1 MMRKKFNKIM
11 TGSLAVGLLLSQGAP
26 YNVLAE
32 SPYELK
38 SVNNAEEI
46 LKNLSS
52 EQRKALEQLE
62 ASSTFT
68 ISPDINVNSPELVK
82 VIVEFEQAPVKIE
95 VMKQAAK
102 GKELSTA
109 TANEKVE
116 QSHKA
121 FKEHVQALKVKKDT
135 TEYKVED
142 VNITREYKNA
152 INGVA
157 MTLPGMAV
165 KDLLQSGVVKHIFKD
180 YEVKVDPPV
189 ETQEAIEPKMGD
201 SIPQIGVDK
210 LHAENITGK
219 GIKVGVLDTGIDYN
233 HPDLKDVYRGG
244 YDFVDDDADPMETT
258 YQDWIDAGEP
268 IEPGYVYYTNHG
280 THVAGTIAAQ
290 QKNDVDYA
298 VKGVAPEVDLYAYR
312 VLGPWGGGNTAGI
325 LAGID
330 QAIADDM
337 DVINLS
343 LGAATNDP
351 LYATS
356 VAVNNAM
363 LSGVVAVVA
372 AGNAGPNEK
381 TLGSPGTAA
390 LGISV
395 GASDVSMTIPTFSG
409 SVFTN
414 ENDNLQRQGEDLFHQ
429 LEDSKLDSEDLSSQ
443 LEDSKLDSEDLSSQ
457 LEDSKLDSEDSSS
470 QLEDSKRF
478 DTDFSSKLEDKKKEL
493 SHQLEDLQLLGKD
506 FSDQLE
512 DLQGQSLPFVYAG
525 LGKVDDF
532 TGKDVSGKIALIQR
546 GEIAFDEKI
555 KNAKNAGAKAVI
567 VYNNVDGQIP
577 SYLGEVVGLIP
588 SFRLSKADGE
598 QLKELGEGSFTFET
612 LRNTKTEGD
621 HLADFSSRGPV
632 NGNYDIKPDIV
643 APGVS
648 IFSTTPEFIND
659 PEEGINY
666 GDAYV
671 RMSGTSMATPHVAG
685 AAALIL
691 QENPE
696 YTPFD
701 VKLALMNTS
710 VDLQGD
716 NSVYE
721 VGAGRIAAYQAV
733 HADTSIKVWDKT
745 QNIENGNV
753 VEIDEETGSIVFGR
767 HFKKDDQPIEASKKV
782 TVQNNS
788 EEEKSYTLEVEYH
801 GERNGIQDAVSNG
814 VTVDV
819 PSSITVGSF
828 QVQELQPTITIPTSA
843 AGGRYEGYIHVTNAN
858 NPDETYQI
866 PFAVMATEK
875 GFDFVKTTR
884 PSVTNTTAFWE
895 LNDKQIHFIMKL
907 NSPMTTMDVLVKD
920 GKTGQAVGFIGTAN
934 TNFPIDRQVYLT
946 GAFSGTVLPFTND
959 PSNPIS
965 DIPIKLPAGD
975 YILELVAHDEDGK
988 SYVFQNPLIVDNTA
1002 PEVNMDIKSGVIE
1015 VNDSMFTVEDG
1026 QKAVW
1031 LHGTAK
1037 DATVDLLQSKGL
1049 DVDQSSNTMAYYT
1062 GDSGYMAGF
1071 FPIQANGD
1079 VKLGI
1084 EESDIAIQPMRLW
1097 LRTWD
1102 TATAVGY
1109 QKYYFM
1115 KEGTEYTT
1123 TSYNKQELRLG
1134 DNFTMTLSLNNV
1146 KQLVSGEFNV
1156 EFLKDYFK
1164 FSNVKLNTAV
1174 KQYAMEKGLQV
1185 SLNEPVVTEGLYNN
1199 SLNIGASITGNAF
1212 KGLNGD
1218 MPFLDVTFKVV
1229 KGEVYEDVPGFEV
1242 KKGSY
1247 KKSGQIAST
1256 AIPFYNTQDL
1266 KVIPTQTQL
1275 IGSISPEA
1283 FILQGSGA
1291 EYLKAADYSKIGA
1304 QVYALSRSGKK
1315 YKGTIKR
1322 NASFEING
1330 IPASDQVYTAVFEVP
1345 GHLKV
1350 MKKFIPGYHDENGE
1364 LRGQFLRIGQRSL
1377 AGDVNGDKM
1386 IDILDIQSV
1395 VDAYGTKDSS
1405 IVRQDINQDGVVD
1418 ETDVRLIETNF
1429 LTKGPDAPDNK
1440 QPKEKIGKKGLEYF
1454 LRLIGLEVKQ

>member
-1 MMRKKFNKIM
+1 MKRKKISKIL
-11 TGSLAVGLLLSQGAP
+11 TGTLAVGMLLSQGAP
-26 YNVLAE
+26 YNVLAK
-32 SPYELK
+32 SPFELNP
-38 SVNNAEEI
+38 VENAEEI
-46 LKNLSS
+46 LASLSA
-52 EQRKALEQLE
+52 EQRKALEQLD
-62 ASSTFT
+62 ANPNFT
-68 ISPDINVNSPELVK
+68 ISPDINANSPELVK
-82 VIVEFEQAPVKIE
+82 IIVEFEQAPAKIE

-102 GKELSTA
+102 GKKLSSA
-109 TANEKVE
+109 DANEKVKKA
-116 QSHKA
+116 HKD
-121 FKEHVQALKVKKDT
+121 FKQHVQSLKSQKNVT
-135 TEYKVED
+135 NYKVED
-142 VNITREYKNA
+142 VKITREYKNA

-157 MTLPGMAV
+157 MTLPGVAV
-165 KDLLQSGVVKHIFKD
+165 KDLLQSGVVKRIFKD
-180 YEVKVDPPV
+180 YEVKVEPPV
-189 ETQEAIEPKMGD
+189 KTKEAIEPKMAD

-233 HPDLKDVYRGG
+233 HPDLKEAYKGG
-244 YDFVDDDADPMETT
+244 YDFIDNDADPMETT
-258 YQDWIDAGEP
+258 YEDWINAGKPE
-268 IEPGYVYYTNHG
+268 EPGYVYYTNHG
-280 THVAGTIAAQ
+280 SHVAGTIAAQ
-290 QKNDVDYA
+290 KKNNVDYA

-312 VLGPWGGGNTAGI
+312 VLGPWGGGNTQGI

-330 QAIADDM
+330 QAIEDGM
-337 DVINLS
+337 DVINMS
-343 LGAATNDP
+343 LGAQTNDP

-363 LSGVVAVVA
+363 LSGLVTVVA

-395 GASDVSMTIPTFSG
+395 GASDVSMSIPTLNGSASG
-409 SVFTN
+409 EKF
-414 ENDNLQRQGEDLFHQ
+414 E
-429 LEDSKLDSEDLSSQ
+429 KM
-443 LEDSKLDSEDLSSQ
+443 
-457 LEDSKLDSEDSSS
+457 
-470 QLEDSKRF
+470 
-478 DTDFSSKLEDKKKEL
+478 
-493 SHQLEDLQLLGKD
+493 QLLGKD
-506 FSDQLE
+506 FSDRLE
-512 DLQGQSLPFVYAG
+512 ELQGKSLPIVFAG
-525 LGKVDDF
+525 LGKATDF
-532 TGKDVSGKIALIQR
+532 AGKDVSGKIALIQR
-546 GEIAFDEKI
+546 GELAFDEKI
-555 KNAKNAGAKAVI
+555 KNAKNAGAKSVI

-577 SYLGEVVGLIP
+577 AYLGEAVGLIP

-598 QLKELGEGSFTFET
+598 RLKGLGEGSFTFET
-612 LRNTKTEGD
+612 LNNTKTEGD

-632 NGNYDIKPDIV
+632 NGNYDIKPDVV

-659 PEEGINY
+659 PQDGINY
-666 GDAYV
+666 GNAYV

-701 VKLALMNTS
+701 VKAALMNTS
-710 VDLQGD
+710 DDLKGN

-721 VGAGRIAAYQAV
+721 VGAGRIDAYQAV
-733 HADTSIKVWDKT
+733 HTDTSIKVWDKT
-745 QNIENGNV
+745 KNIENGNV
-753 VEIDEETGSIVFGR
+753 VEIDEQTGSIVFGR
-767 HFKKDDQPIEASKKV
+767 YYKKGNEPIEASKKV

-788 EEEKSYTLEVEYH
+788 QEEKSFKLEVEYH
-801 GERNGIQDAVSNG
+801 GERKGIQDAVKNG
-814 VTVDV
+814 VKVAV
-819 PSSITVGSF
+819 PSSITVGGG
-828 QVQELQPTITIPTSA
+828 QVQELQPKITIPTSA
-843 AGGRYEGYIHVTNAN
+843 AAGRYEGYIHVTNTN

-875 GFDFVKTTR
+875 GFDYVKATR
-884 PSVTNTTAFWE
+884 PSVTNTTPFWE
-895 LNDKQIHFIMKL
+895 LNDTRIHFIMKL

-920 GKTGQAVGFIGTAN
+920 SKTGKSVGFIGTAN
-934 TNFPIDRQVYLT
+934 TNFPIDREVYLT

-959 PSNPIS
+959 PSQPIS

-975 YILELVAHDEDGK
+975 YILELIAHDEEGK
-988 SYVFQNPLIVDNTA
+988 TYVVDNPLIVDNTA

-1015 VNDSMFTVEDG
+1015 INDSMFTVEDG

-1037 DATVDLLQSKGL
+1037 DETVDLLQSKGL
-1049 DVDQSSNTMAYYT
+1049 DIDQSSNTMAYYT
-1062 GDSGYMAGF
+1062 GASGYMAGF

-1084 EESDIAIQPMRLW
+1084 EESDITKQPMRLW

-1123 TSYNKQELRLG
+1123 SSYNKKELKV
-1134 DNFTMTLSLNNV
+1134 DDSFTMTLSLNNV

-1156 EFLKDYFK
+1156 EYYKDFFK
-1164 FSNVKLNTAV
+1164 FSNVKLNKAV
-1174 KQYAMEKGLQV
+1174 KQYAKEKGLQV
-1185 SLNEPVVTEGLYNN
+1185 SLDKPVVTEGTFNN
-1199 SLNIGASITGNAF
+1199 SLKIGASITGNAF
-1212 KGLNGD
+1212 RGLDGD
-1218 MPFLDVTFKVV
+1218 MPFLDVTFKVSND
-1229 KGEVYEDVPGFEV
+1229 EVYDEIPGFEV

-1247 KKSGQIAST
+1247 KKSGQTADT
-1256 AIPFYNTQDL
+1256 AIPFYGTEDL
-1266 KVIPTQTQL
+1266 KLIPTHTQL
-1275 IGSISPEA
+1275 LGSILPEA
-1283 FILQGSGA
+1283 FLIYESGA
-1291 EYLKAADYSKIGA
+1291 AFLKKADYSKIGA

-1315 YKGTIKR
+1315 YPGTIDKSGKFTV
-1322 NASFEING
+1322 ND
-1330 IPASDQVYTAVFEVP
+1330 IPASDQVYTAVFDVP

-1350 MKKFIPGYHDENGE
+1350 MKKFIPGYHEKGE

-1386 IDILDIQSV
+1386 IDILDIQSI

-1405 IVRQDINQDGVVD
+1405 IVPQDLNQDGVVD
-1418 ETDVRLIETNF
+1418 ETDIRFVEKNF
-1429 LTKGPDAPDNK
+1429 LTKGPDAPADK

-1454 LRLIGLEVKQ
+1454 LRLIGLEPK

>member
-1 MMRKKFNKIM
+1 MKRKKISKIL
-11 TGSLAVGLLLSQGAP
+11 TGTLAVGMVLSQGAP
-26 YNVLAE
+26 YNVLAK
-32 SPYELK
+32 SPFELNP
-38 SVNNAEEI
+38 VENAEEI
-46 LKNLSS
+46 LASLSA
-52 EQRKALEQLE
+52 EQRKALEQLD
-62 ASSTFT
+62 ASPNFT
-68 ISPDINVNSPELVK
+68 ISPDINANSPELVK
-82 VIVEFEQAPVKIE
+82 VIVEFEQAPAKIE

-102 GKELSTA
+102 GKKLSSA
-109 TANEKVE
+109 DANEKVE
-116 QSHKA
+116 KAHKD
-121 FKEHVQALKVKKDT
+121 FKQHVQSLKSQKKVT
-135 TEYKVED
+135 NYKVED
-142 VNITREYKNA
+142 VKITREYKNA

-157 MTLPGMAV
+157 MTLPGVAV
-165 KDLLQSGVVKHIFKD
+165 KDLLQSGVVKRIFKD
-180 YEVKVDPPV
+180 YEVKVEPPV
-189 ETQEAIEPKMGD
+189 KTKEAIEPKMAD

-233 HPDLKDVYRGG
+233 HPDLKEAYKGG
-244 YDFVDDDADPMETT
+244 YDFVNNDADPMETT
-258 YQDWIDAGEP
+258 YEDWINAGKPE
-268 IEPGYVYYTNHG
+268 EPGYVYYTNHG
-280 THVAGTIAAQ
+280 SHVAGTIAAQ
-290 QKNDVDYA
+290 KKNNVDYA

-312 VLGPWGGGNTAGI
+312 VLGPWGGGYTEGI

-330 QAIADDM
+330 KAIEDGM
-337 DVINLS
+337 DVINMS
-343 LGAATNDP
+343 LGAQTNDP

-363 LSGVVAVVA
+363 LSGLVTVVA

-395 GASDVSMTIPTFSG
+395 GASDASMSIPTFSG
-409 SVFTN
+409 SASIGKF
-414 ENDNLQRQGEDLFHQ
+414 ENM
-429 LEDSKLDSEDLSSQ
+429 
-443 LEDSKLDSEDLSSQ
+443 
-457 LEDSKLDSEDSSS
+457 
-470 QLEDSKRF
+470 
-478 DTDFSSKLEDKKKEL
+478 
-493 SHQLEDLQLLGKD
+493 QLLGKD
-506 FSDQLE
+506 FSDRLE
-512 DLQGQSLPFVYAG
+512 ELQGKSLPIVFAG
-525 LGKVDDF
+525 LGKATDF
-532 TGKDVSGKIALIQR
+532 AGKDVSGKIALIQR
-546 GEIAFDEKI
+546 GELSFDEKI
-555 KNAKNAGAKAVI
+555 KNAKNAGAKSVI

-577 SYLGEVVGLIP
+577 AYLGEAVGLIP

-598 QLKELGEGSFTFET
+598 RLKGLGEGSFTFET
-612 LRNTKTEGD
+612 LNNTKTEGD

-632 NGNYDIKPDIV
+632 NGNYDIKPDVV

-659 PEEGINY
+659 PQEGINY
-666 GDAYV
+666 GNAYV

-701 VKLALMNTS
+701 VKAALMNTS
-710 VDLQGD
+710 DDLKGN

-721 VGAGRIAAYQAV
+721 VGAGRIDAYQAV
-733 HADTSIKVWDKT
+733 HTDTSIKVWDKT
-745 QNIENGNV
+745 KNIENGNL
-753 VEIDEETGSIVFGR
+753 VEIDEQTGSIVFGR
-767 HFKKDDQPIEASKKV
+767 YYKKGNEPIEASKKV
-782 TVQNNS
+782 KVQNNS
-788 EEEKSYTLEVEYH
+788 QEEKSFKLEVEYH
-801 GERNGIQDAVSNG
+801 GERKGIQDAVKNG
-814 VTVDV
+814 VKVAV
-819 PSSITVGSF
+819 PSSITVGGG
-828 QVQELQPTITIPTSA
+828 QVQELQPKITIPTSA
-843 AGGRYEGYIHVTNAN
+843 AAGRYEGYIHVTNTN

-875 GFDFVKTTR
+875 GFDYAKATR
-884 PSVTNTTAFWE
+884 PSVTNTTPFWE

-920 GKTGQAVGFIGTAN
+920 GKTGEAVGFIGTAN
-934 TNFPIDRQVYLT
+934 TNFPIDREVYLT

-959 PSNPIS
+959 PSQPIS

-975 YILELVAHDEDGK
+975 YILELIAHDEEGK
-988 SYVFQNPLIVDNTA
+988 TYVVDNPLIVDNTA

-1015 VNDSMFTVEDG
+1015 INDSMFTVEDG

-1031 LHGTAK
+1031 LQGTAK
-1037 DATVDLLQSKGL
+1037 DETVDLLQSKGL
-1049 DVDQSSNTMAYYT
+1049 DIDQSSNTMAYYT
-1062 GDSGYMAGF
+1062 GASGYMAGF

-1084 EESDIAIQPMRLW
+1084 EESDIAKQPMRLW

-1123 TSYNKQELRLG
+1123 SSYNKKELKVG
-1134 DNFTMTLSLNNV
+1134 DSFTMTLSLNNV

-1156 EFLKDYFK
+1156 EYYKDFFK
-1164 FSNVKLNTAV
+1164 FSNVKLNKAV
-1174 KQYAMEKGLQV
+1174 KQYAKEKGLQV
-1185 SLNEPVVTEGLYNN
+1185 SLDKPVVTEGTFNN
-1199 SLNIGASITGNAF
+1199 SLKIGASITGNAF
-1212 KGLNGD
+1212 RGLDGD
-1218 MPFLDVTFKVV
+1218 MPFLDVTFKVSND
-1229 KGEVYEDVPGFEV
+1229 EVYDEIPGFEV

-1247 KKSGQIAST
+1247 KKSGQTADT
-1256 AIPFYNTQDL
+1256 AIPFYGTEDL
-1266 KVIPTQTQL
+1266 KLIPTHTQL
-1275 IGSISPEA
+1275 LGSILPEA
-1283 FILQGSGA
+1283 FLIYESGSA
-1291 EYLKAADYSKIGA
+1291 FLKKADYSKIGA

-1315 YKGTIKR
+1315 YPGTIDKSGKFTV
-1322 NASFEING
+1322 ND
-1330 IPASDQVYTAVFEVP
+1330 IPASDQVYTAVFDVP

-1350 MKKFIPGYHDENGE
+1350 MKKFIPGYHDANGE

-1405 IVRQDINQDGVVD
+1405 IVPQDINQDGEVN
-1418 ETDVRLIETNF
+1418 ETDIRFVEKNF
-1429 LTKGPDAPDNK
+1429 LTKGPDAPADK

-1454 LRLIGLEVKQ
+1454 LRLIGLEPKQ

>member
-1 MMRKKFNKIM
+1 MKRKKISKIL
-11 TGSLAVGLLLSQGAP
+11 TGTLAVGMLLSQGAP
-26 YNVLAE
+26 YNVLAK
-32 SPYELK
+32 SPFELNP
-38 SVNNAEEI
+38 VENAEEI
-46 LKNLSS
+46 LASLSA
-52 EQRKALEQLE
+52 EQRKALEQLD
-62 ASSTFT
+62 ANPNFT
-68 ISPDINVNSPELVK
+68 ISPDINANSPELVK
-82 VIVEFEQAPVKIE
+82 VIVEFEQAPAKIE

-102 GKELSTA
+102 GKKLSSA
-109 TANEKVE
+109 DSNEKVE
-116 QSHKA
+116 KAHKD
-121 FKEHVQALKVKKDT
+121 FKQHVQSLKSQKNVT
-135 TEYKVED
+135 NYKVED
-142 VNITREYKNA
+142 VKITREYKNA

-157 MTLPGMAV
+157 MTLPGVAV
-165 KDLLQSGVVKHIFKD
+165 KDLLQSGVVKRIFKD
-180 YEVKVDPPV
+180 YEVKVEPPV
-189 ETQEAIEPKMGD
+189 KTKEAIEPKMAD

-233 HPDLKDVYRGG
+233 HPDLKEAYKGG
-244 YDFVDDDADPMETT
+244 YDFVDNDADPMETT
-258 YQDWIDAGEP
+258 YEDWINAGKPE
-268 IEPGYVYYTNHG
+268 EPGYVYYTNHG
-280 THVAGTIAAQ
+280 SHVAGTIAAQ
-290 QKNDVDYA
+290 KKNNVDYA

-312 VLGPWGGGNTAGI
+312 VLGPWGGGYTEGI

-330 QAIADDM
+330 QAIEDGM
-337 DVINLS
+337 DVINMS
-343 LGAATNDP
+343 LGAQTNDP

-363 LSGVVAVVA
+363 LSGLVTVVA

-395 GASDVSMTIPTFSG
+395 GASDASMSIPAFNG
-409 SVFTN
+409 SASAEKF
-414 ENDNLQRQGEDLFHQ
+414 ENM
-429 LEDSKLDSEDLSSQ
+429 
-443 LEDSKLDSEDLSSQ
+443 
-457 LEDSKLDSEDSSS
+457 
-470 QLEDSKRF
+470 
-478 DTDFSSKLEDKKKEL
+478 
-493 SHQLEDLQLLGKD
+493 QLLGKD
-506 FSDQLE
+506 FSDRLE
-512 DLQGQSLPFVYAG
+512 ELQGKSLPIVFAG
-525 LGKVDDF
+525 LGKATDF
-532 TGKDVSGKIALIQR
+532 AGKDVSGKIALIQR
-546 GEIAFDEKI
+546 GELAFDEKI
-555 KNAKNAGAKAVI
+555 KNAKNAGAKSVI

-577 SYLGEVVGLIP
+577 AYLGEAVGLIP

-598 QLKELGEGSFTFET
+598 RLKGLGEGSFTFET
-612 LRNTKTEGD
+612 LNNTKTEGD

-632 NGNYDIKPDIV
+632 NGNYDIKPDVV

-659 PEEGINY
+659 PQDGINY
-666 GDAYV
+666 GNAYV

-691 QENPE
+691 QEHPE

-710 VDLQGD
+710 DDLKGN

-721 VGAGRIAAYQAV
+721 VGAGRIDAYQAV
-733 HADTSIKVWDKT
+733 HTDTSIKVWDKT
-745 QNIENGNV
+745 QNIENGKV

-767 HFKKDDQPIEASKKV
+767 HIKEDDQPIEASKKV

-788 EEEKSYTLEVEYH
+788 QEEKSFTLEVEYH
-801 GERNGIQDAVSNG
+801 GERKGIQDAVKNG
-814 VTVDV
+814 VQVAV
-819 PSSITVGSF
+819 PSSITVGGG
-828 QVQELQPTITIPTSA
+828 QVQELQPKITIPTSA
-843 AGGRYEGYIHVTNAN
+843 ASGRYEGYIHVTNAN
-858 NPDETYQI
+858 NPAESYQI

-875 GFDFVKTTR
+875 GFAYAKTSS
-884 PSVTNTTAFWE
+884 PSVTNTTPFWQYM
-895 LNDKQIHFIMKL
+895 NPFVHVIMKL
-907 NSPMTTMDVLVKD
+907 NSPMKTIDVLVKD
-920 GKTGQAVGFIGTAN
+920 SKTGKAVGFVGTAD
-934 TNFPIDRQVYLT
+934 TSKLLIDRETFLMN
-946 GAFSGTVLPFTND
+946 AFSGTVLPFTND
-959 PSNPIS
+959 PSQPIS

-975 YILELVAHDEDGK
+975 YILELIAHDEDGK
-988 SYVFQNPLIVDNTA
+988 SYVFHNPLIVDNTA

-1015 VNDSMFTVEDG
+1015 INDSMFTEEDG

-1062 GDSGYMAGF
+1062 GSSGYMAGF
-1071 FPIQANGD
+1071 FPVQANGD

-1084 EESDIAIQPMRLW
+1084 EESDIAKQPMRLW

-1123 TSYNKQELRLG
+1123 SSYNKKELKVG
-1134 DNFTMTLSLNNV
+1134 DSFTMTLSLNNV

-1156 EFLKDYFK
+1156 EYYKDFFK
-1164 FSNVKLNTAV
+1164 FSNVKLNKAV
-1174 KQYAMEKGLQV
+1174 KQYAKEKGLQV
-1185 SLNEPVVTEGLYNN
+1185 SLDKPVVTEGTFNN
-1199 SLNIGASITGNAF
+1199 SLKIGASITGNAF
-1212 KGLNGD
+1212 RGLDGD
-1218 MPFLDVTFKVV
+1218 MPFLDVTFKVSND
-1229 KGEVYEDVPGFEV
+1229 EVYDEIPGFEV

-1247 KKSGQIAST
+1247 KKSEQTADT
-1256 AIPFYNTQDL
+1256 AIPFYGTEDL
-1266 KVIPTQTQL
+1266 KLIPTHTQL
-1275 IGSISPEA
+1275 LGTITPEA
-1283 FILQGSGA
+1283 FMKAGGPGQGES
-1291 EYLKAADYSKIGA
+1291 LRKADYSKIGA

-1315 YKGTIKR
+1315 YPGTIAK
-1322 NASFEING
+1322 NGAITIND

-1345 GHLKV
+1345 GHLKA
-1350 MKKFIPGYHDENGE
+1350 MKKFIPGYHDANGE

-1405 IVRQDINQDGVVD
+1405 IVPQDINQDGEVN
-1418 ETDVRLIETNF
+1418 ETDIRFVEKNF
-1429 LTKGPDAPDNK
+1429 LTKGPDAPADK

-1454 LRLIGLEVKQ
+1454 LRLIGLEPKQ

>member
-1 MMRKKFNKIM
+1 MKRKKISKIL
-11 TGSLAVGLLLSQGAP
+11 TGTLAVGMLLSQGAP
-26 YNVLAE
+26 YNVMAK
-32 SPYELK
+32 SPFELNP
-38 SVNNAEEI
+38 VENAEEV
-46 LKNLSS
+46 LASLSA
-52 EQRKALEQLE
+52 EQRKALEQLD
-62 ASSTFT
+62 ANPNFT
-68 ISPDINVNSPELVK
+68 ISPDINTNSPELVK
-82 VIVEFEQAPVKIE
+82 VIVEFEQAPAKIE

-102 GKELSTA
+102 GKKLSSA
-109 TANEKVE
+109 DANEKVKKA
-116 QSHKA
+116 HKD
-121 FKEHVQALKVKKDT
+121 FKQHVQSLKSQKNVT
-135 TEYKVED
+135 NYKVED
-142 VNITREYKNA
+142 VKITREYKNA

-157 MTLPGMAV
+157 MTLPGVAV
-165 KDLLQSGVVKHIFKD
+165 KDLLQSGVVKRIFKD
-180 YEVKVDPPV
+180 YEVKVEPPV
-189 ETQEAIEPKMGD
+189 KTKEAIEPKMAD

-233 HPDLKDVYRGG
+233 HPDLKEAYKGG
-244 YDFVDDDADPMETT
+244 YDFIDNDADPMETT
-258 YQDWIDAGEP
+258 YEDWINAGKPE
-268 IEPGYVYYTNHG
+268 EPGYVYYTNHG
-280 THVAGTIAAQ
+280 SHVAGTIAAQ
-290 QKNDVDYA
+290 KKNNVDYA

-312 VLGPWGGGNTAGI
+312 VLGPWGGGNTQGI

-330 QAIADDM
+330 QAIEDGM
-337 DVINLS
+337 DVINMS
-343 LGAATNDP
+343 LGAQTNDP

-363 LSGVVAVVA
+363 LSGLVTVVA

-395 GASDVSMTIPTFSG
+395 GASDASMSIPAFNG
-409 SVFTN
+409 SASAEKF
-414 ENDNLQRQGEDLFHQ
+414 ENM
-429 LEDSKLDSEDLSSQ
+429 
-443 LEDSKLDSEDLSSQ
+443 
-457 LEDSKLDSEDSSS
+457 
-470 QLEDSKRF
+470 
-478 DTDFSSKLEDKKKEL
+478 
-493 SHQLEDLQLLGKD
+493 QLLGKD
-506 FSDQLE
+506 FSDRLE
-512 DLQGQSLPFVYAG
+512 ELQGKSLPIVFAG
-525 LGKVDDF
+525 LGKATDF
-532 TGKDVSGKIALIQR
+532 AGKDVSGKIALIQR
-546 GEIAFDEKI
+546 GELAFDEKI
-555 KNAKNAGAKAVI
+555 KNAKNAGAKSVI

-577 SYLGEVVGLIP
+577 AYLGEAVGLVP

-598 QLKELGEGSFTFET
+598 RLKGLGEGSFTFET
-612 LRNTKTEGD
+612 LNNTKTEGD

-632 NGNYDIKPDIV
+632 NGNYDIKPDVV

-659 PEEGINY
+659 PQDGINY
-666 GDAYV
+666 GNAYV

-691 QENPE
+691 QEHPE

-701 VKLALMNTS
+701 VKSALMNTS
-710 VDLQGD
+710 DDLKGN

-721 VGAGRIAAYQAV
+721 VGAGRIDAYQAV
-733 HADTSIKVWDKT
+733 HTDTSIKVWDKT
-745 QNIENGNV
+745 KNIENGNV
-753 VEIDEETGSIVFGR
+753 VEIDEQTGSIVFGR
-767 HFKKDDQPIEASKKV
+767 YYKKGNPIEASKKV

-788 EEEKSYTLEVEYH
+788 QEEKSFKLEVEYH
-801 GERNGIQDAVSNG
+801 GERKGIQDAVKNG
-814 VTVDV
+814 VKVAV
-819 PSSITVGSF
+819 PSAITVGGG
-828 QVQELQPTITIPTSA
+828 QVQELQPKITIPTSA
-843 AGGRYEGYIHVTNAN
+843 AAGRYEGYIHVTNTN

-875 GFDFVKTTR
+875 GFDYVKATR
-884 PSVTNTTAFWE
+884 PSVTNTTPFWE
-895 LNDKQIHFIMKL
+895 LNDTRIHFIMKL

-920 GKTGQAVGFIGTAN
+920 SKTGKSVGFIGTAN
-934 TNFPIDRQVYLT
+934 TNFPIDREVYLT

-959 PSNPIS
+959 PSQPIS

-975 YILELVAHDEDGK
+975 YILELIAHDEEGK
-988 SYVFQNPLIVDNTA
+988 TYVVDNPLIVDNTA

-1015 VNDSMFTVEDG
+1015 INDSMFTVEDG

-1037 DATVDLLQSKGL
+1037 DETVDLLQSKGL
-1049 DVDQSSNTMAYYT
+1049 DIDQSSNTMAYYT
-1062 GDSGYMAGF
+1062 GASGYMAGF

-1084 EESDIAIQPMRLW
+1084 EESDITKQPMRLW

-1123 TSYNKQELRLG
+1123 SSYNKKDLKV
-1134 DNFTMTLSLNNV
+1134 DDSFTMTLSLNNV

-1156 EFLKDYFK
+1156 EYYKDFFK
-1164 FSNVKLNTAV
+1164 FSNVKLNKAV
-1174 KQYAMEKGLQV
+1174 KQYAKERGLQV
-1185 SLNEPVVTEGLYNN
+1185 SLDKPVVTEGTFNN
-1199 SLNIGASITGNAF
+1199 SLKIGASITGNAF
-1212 KGLNGD
+1212 RGLDGD
-1218 MPFLDVTFKVV
+1218 MPFLDVTFKVSND
-1229 KGEVYEDVPGFEV
+1229 EVYDEIPGFEV

-1247 KKSGQIAST
+1247 KKSGQTADT
-1256 AIPFYNTQDL
+1256 AIPFYGTEDL
-1266 KVIPTQTQL
+1266 KLIPTHTQL
-1275 IGSISPEA
+1275 LGSILPEA
-1283 FILQGSGA
+1283 FLIYESGA
-1291 EYLKAADYSKIGA
+1291 AFLKKADYSKIGA

-1315 YKGTIKR
+1315 YPGTIDKSGKFTV
-1322 NASFEING
+1322 ND
-1330 IPASDQVYTAVFEVP
+1330 IPASDQVYTAVFVVP

-1350 MKKFIPGYHDENGE
+1350 MKKFIPGYHEKGE

-1405 IVRQDINQDGVVD
+1405 IVPQDLNQDGVVD
-1418 ETDVRLIETNF
+1418 ETDIRFVEKNF
-1429 LTKGPDAPDNK
+1429 LTKGPDAPADK

-1454 LRLIGLEVKQ
+1454 LRLIGLEPK